1 MRRSET
7 MCTAVD
13 GASAAVRSADQEVD
27 DEPHGDGG
35 GAQRQVTIY
44 DVARH
49 CGVAASTVSRAFS
62 RPGRVSARMRER
74 VYTAARVLGYVPPER
89 TRAAAGVRERA
100 VMLVVSDIANPY
112 YGPLVKAAQSH
123 AFERGYTLALADSD
137 ESPQLEAS
145 NAKRLLAAS
154 AGAILATSR
163 LSDDVV
169 ESLARTVPLVML
181 NRASTRVPTL
191 IWDTAGGMHEAVQH
205 LAELGHRRITYLA
218 GPRNSWMNSQR
229 WRAVRAASAQLGM
242 RTALLGPCTPTLD
255 AGYEAG
261 AELAD
266 VAATAVIAYND
277 LVALGATRRLLAAG
291 VRVPEEVSVVG
302 CDDIFGANLTAPGL
316 TTLRGP
322 AAEMGA
328 SAVDVLQ
335 EWSSSR
341 AAQPRCLTF
350 AAELVVRGS
359 TGCAPDRGN

>member
-1 MRRSET
+1 
-7 MCTAVD
+7 MCTAVNGD
-13 GASAAVRSADQEVD
+13 GTAVRNTNREIG
-27 DEPHGDGG
+27 DEPHGDGS

-74 VYTAARVLGYVPPER
+74 IYTAAHVLGYVPTER
-89 TRAAAGVRERA
+89 KRADAGVRGRA
-100 VMLVVSDIANPY
+100 VTLVVSDIANPY
-112 YGPLVKAAQSH
+112 YGPLVKAAQSR

-169 ESLARTVPLVML
+169 EALARTVPLVML

-191 IWDTAGGMHEAVQH
+191 IWDTASGMHRAVRH
-205 LAELGHRRITYLA
+205 LAELGHRHIAYLA
-218 GPRNSWMNSQR
+218 GPRNLWMNSQR
-229 WRAVRAASAQLGM
+229 WRAVREASAQLGM
-242 RTALLGPCTPTLD
+242 HTSLLGPCTPTLD

-261 AELAD
+261 AELQG

-277 LVALGATRRLLAAG
+277 LVALGVTRRLLAAG

-302 CDDIFGANLTAPGL
+302 CDDIFGANITATGL
-316 TTLRGP
+316 TTLHGP
-322 AAEMGA
+322 AAEMGS

-359 TGCAPDRGN
+359 TGRAPDRGN